1 MRIDS
6 RLIHG
11 TGPSPDGGVLPAIQL
26 SSTFIQPTDGTEG
39 EWVYQRG
46 GNPTRDAAEKLLASI
61 EDADHAVLFST
72 GMAASSAVFSF
83 IKPGEKVLL
92 CRSVYGGT
100 YRFVTTYFERYGIAY
115 SWIDDPNLLTVE
127 DITPDVALVFIE
139 TPSNPTLDVMDIAHV
154 AQVAHAG
161 GALLAVDNT
170 FLTAYL
176 QRPLELGADISVY
189 SATKYLGGHADLL
202 AGVVVTNDENLAEE
216 LKFYRKTYGGALSPF
231 DAFSLIRGVKTLSV
245 RLDRQQANTH
255 RVIEFLKTRPEIVE
269 LNYPGSKSDEEAA
282 IQDRQAN
289 GIGAVISFRLTEDS
303 DLRAFLDNLGFIR
316 YAVSLGG
323 VETLICSPASQTH
336 EAYTPEHRAAARIHD
351 DLFRLAIGIED
362 PDDIIELLSAGLTA
376 ATTTDQKTN

>member
-46 GNPTRDAAEKLLASI
+46 GNPTRDAAEKLLASM
-61 EDADHAVLFST
+61 EDAEHAVLFST
-72 GMAASSAVFSF
+72 GMAASSAVFS
-83 IKPGEKVLL
+83 IVKPGEKVLL

-100 YRFVTTYFERYGIAY
+100 YRYVTTYFERYGISY
-115 SWIDDPNLLTVE
+115 DWIDDPNLLTAADV
-127 DITPDVALVFIE
+127 TPDVALVFIE

-154 AQVAHAG
+154 AKVAHEG

-176 QRPLELGADISVY
+176 QRPLDLGADICVY

-202 AGVVVTNDENLAEE
+202 AGLVVTNDDELAEE
-216 LKFYRKTYGGALSPF
+216 FKFYRKTYGGALSPF

-245 RLDRQQANTH
+245 RLDRQQENTH
-255 RVIEFLKTRPEIVE
+255 RVIDFLKERPEIVE
-269 LNYPGSKSDEEAA
+269 LNYPGSKSPEEAA
-282 IQDRQAN
+282 IQARQAA
-289 GIGAVISFRLTEDS
+289 GTGAVISFRLAEGAD
-303 DLRAFLDNLGFIR
+303 RKAFLDNLGFIR

-323 VETLICSPASQTH
+323 VETLICTPATQTH
-336 EAYTPEHRAAARIHD
+336 EAYTPEHRAAARISD

-362 PDDIIELLSAGLTA
+362 IADIIELLSAGLAA
-376 ATTTDQKTN
+376 ATAEIHETN